1 MMKSFVCAPNAA
13 HFDKAITAIFLIAV
27 LVFQAPAW
35 VLALILV
42 GGVTLFAHLSDRAY
56 WGRNLR

>member
-1 MMKSFVCAPNAA
+1 MMESFVRDPNAD
-13 HFDKAITAIFLIAV
+13 HWGKAITVIFLLAV
-27 LVFQAPAW
+27 LVFHAPAW

-56 WGRNLR
+56 WKRDLH